1 MHSETG
7 WRRPCHYLVI
17 YPGAQ
22 SSNLLN
28 GTMWIL
34 FQFRLIS
41 GDTATHHVGSDHM
54 GLMWFGRKTDINTI
68 HTHDFFYQWG
78 ICQENRRHSVY
89 SKYEGIQGRKS
100 EVCMML
106 EGREPPLMSWFSRAH
121 PEATGKLPWATSACS
136 LDVGAPQEAHL
147 GAASSLTSAHLSAA
161 VPLENNGSV
170 SLPQITCP
178 PSALLANSNPEPS
191 WEGDSGK
198 WQPQP
203 SFHTERVTVM
213 LSWLQA
219 TPYNR

>member
-1 MHSETG
+1 M
-7 WRRPCHYLVI
+7 I

-68 HTHDFFYQWG
+68 HTHDVFPG
-78 ICQENRRHSVY
+78 EESVKKTEDTVY
-89 SKYEGIQGRKS
+89 SKYEGIQRRKS

-121 PEATGKLPWATSACS
+121 PEATGKLP
-136 LDVGAPQEAHL
+136 
-147 GAASSLTSAHLSAA
+147 
-161 VPLENNGSV
+161 
-170 SLPQITCP
+170 
-178 PSALLANSNPEPS
+178 
-191 WEGDSGK
+191 
-198 WQPQP
+198 
-203 SFHTERVTVM
+203 
-213 LSWLQA
+213 
-219 TPYNR
+219 